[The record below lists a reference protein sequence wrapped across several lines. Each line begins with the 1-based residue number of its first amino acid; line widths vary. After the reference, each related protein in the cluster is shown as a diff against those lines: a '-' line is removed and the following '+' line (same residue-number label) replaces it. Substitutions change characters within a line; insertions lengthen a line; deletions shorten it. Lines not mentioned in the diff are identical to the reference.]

1 MSSILFRKAFVTHFA
16 TYGIKCLTTKYFVVY
31 SQGKFWVIIYAFLH
45 KGRGNFNFV
54 RRTAMLMKGSIGKA
68 VDEYATICK
77 QLEELTQRKEELKEY
92 LSRHKPFQNPGSIET
107 ENGTV
112 LNLIARKG
120 TEIPPEV
127 QDVKMLLESL
137 GQPEK
142 LEQVVQVSL
151 KLLKHHVPLSEYE
164 SLVKRKAGILAWT
177 VQK

>member
-1 MSSILFRKAFVTHFA
+1 
-16 TYGIKCLTTKYFVVY
+16 
-31 SQGKFWVIIYAFLH
+31 
-45 KGRGNFNFV
+45 
-54 RRTAMLMKGSIGKA
+54 MLMKGSIGKA

-77 QLEELTQRKEELKEY
+77 QLEELTQRKEEIKEY
-92 LSRHKPFQNPGSIET
+92 LSRHKPFQEPGSIET